1 MQLGVKTGMVRAK
14 LNCLAGN
21 DAFTQNFKKIS
32 SENDPND
39 VLKEWFVKHYLSKK
53 FTKSLS
59 QEDQNR
65 WIAKYKKF
73 FNESV
78 NESLIE
84 GMGRL
89 HNST

>member
-14 LNCLAGN
+14 FNCLAGN
-21 DAFTQNFKKIS
+21 DAFKQNFKKMA

-39 VLKEWFVKHYLSKK
+39 VLKEWFAENYISEE

-65 WIAKYKKF
+65 WIAKYKKS

-84 GMGRL
+84 GTGIGR
-89 HNST
+89 